1 MRSTY
6 DSCAGA
12 ILGRR
17 MWLSLTI
24 GSGCRRMGLAGS
36 VRVTARVLVAVTA
49 ATLAV
54 ACANGDGESTIVVG
68 AGDSAQSEVV
78 AEIYAQ
84 ALARTGTRTTVKKHL
99 GQRADYLA
107 ALDAGTITLVGD
119 TGGDLLTAFDSSSS
133 ATAPDRATAASV
145 AEHHE
150 PGPPIDMTAG
160 TPMPFEARY
169 IGSVADDLSR
179 AVPEGLAVSDL
190 ADATDLRPQ
199 LALGA
204 AAAARYPANAA
215 GLAKHCGELTVGI
228 AGGRELDPLRTP
240 PDPQRDVLTPLRTVY
255 GCDITRH
262 VEFPGDAELRKAL
275 RDGAVDAGVF
285 TSAVALL
292 PGGPGDTAV
301 GTDPAVVTDPAYAFR
316 AQNIVPL
323 LRQGALDQRQIKK
336 LNYVAG
342 ELTTAD
348 LATMVRRVRDEH
360 ASAAGLARIWLD
372 EHAL

>member
-1 MRSTY
+1 
-6 DSCAGA
+6 
-12 ILGRR
+12 
-17 MWLSLTI
+17 
-24 GSGCRRMGLAGS
+24 MGLAGS

-54 ACANGDGESTIVVG
+54 ACAHGEGASTITVG
-68 AGDSAQSEVV
+68 AGDSAQSEVL

-84 ALARTGTRTTVKKHL
+84 ALARAGTPTMVKKHL
-99 GQRADYLA
+99 GLRADYLA

-119 TGGDLLTAFDSSSS
+119 TGGDLLTTFDSSSS

-145 AEHHE
+145 AQHHD
-150 PGPPIDMTAG
+150 PGPPVDMTAG
-160 TPMPFEARY
+160 APVTLEARY
-169 IGSVADDLSR
+169 VGSVAEDLSR
-179 AVPEGLAVSDL
+179 AVPEGLAVSDF

-199 LALGA
+199 FALGP
-204 AAAARYPANAA
+204 AAAARYPANAVD
-215 GLAKHCGELTVGI
+215 LAPHCGALTVGI

-255 GCDITRH
+255 GCDITHH
-262 VEFPGDAELRKAL
+262 VAFPGDAELRTAL
-275 RDGAVDAGVF
+275 RDGTVDAGVF

-292 PGGPGDTAV
+292 PGGSGETSA

-316 AQNIVPL
+316 AQNVVPL

-342 ELTTAD
+342 ELTTSD

-360 ASAAGLARIWLD
+360 ASAADLARTWLD

>member
-1 MRSTY
+1 
-6 DSCAGA
+6 
-12 ILGRR
+12 
-17 MWLSLTI
+17 
-24 GSGCRRMGLAGS
+24 MGLAGS

-54 ACANGDGESTIVVG
+54 ACAHGEGAPTITVG
-68 AGDSAQSEVV
+68 AGDSAQSEVL

-84 ALARTGTRTTVKKHL
+84 ALARAGTPTSVKKHL

-107 ALDAGTITLVGD
+107 ALDAGTITLVAD
-119 TGGDLLTAFDSSSS
+119 TSGDLLTTFDSSSS

-145 AEHHE
+145 AQHHD
-150 PGPPIDMTAG
+150 PGPPVDMTAG
-160 TPMPFEARY
+160 TPVTLEARY
-169 IGSVADDLSR
+169 VGSVADDLSR

-199 LALGA
+199 FALGP

-215 GLAKHCGELTVGI
+215 DLAPHCGDLTVGI

-240 PDPQRDVLTPLRTVY
+240 PDPQRDVVTPLRTVY

-275 RDGAVDAGVF
+275 RDGTVDAGVF
-285 TSAVALL
+285 TSAVPLL
-292 PGGPGDTAV
+292 PGGPG
-301 GTDPAVVTDPAYAFR
+301 DPAVVTDPAYAFR
-316 AQNIVPL
+316 AQNVVPL

-360 ASAAGLARIWLD
+360 ASAAELARTWLD

>member
-1 MRSTY
+1 
-6 DSCAGA
+6 
-12 ILGRR
+12 
-17 MWLSLTI
+17 
-24 GSGCRRMGLAGS
+24 MGLAGS

-54 ACANGDGESTIVVG
+54 ACANGDGEATITVG
-68 AGDSAQSEVV
+68 AGDSAQSEVL

-84 ALARTGTRTTVKKHL
+84 ALARAGTPTTVKKHL

-119 TGGDLLTAFDSSSS
+119 TSGDLLTTFDSSSS
-133 ATAPDRATAASV
+133 ATAPDRATAESV
-145 AEHHE
+145 AAHHA
-150 PGPPIDMTAG
+150 PGPAVDMTAG
-160 TPMPFEARY
+160 SPVTLEARY
-169 IGSVADDLSR
+169 VGSVADDLSR

-215 GLAKHCGELTVGI
+215 DLAPHCGELTVGI
-228 AGGRELDPLRTP
+228 AGGRELDPLRPP
-240 PDPQRDVLTPLRTVY
+240 PDPQRDVVTPLHTVY

-275 RDGAVDAGVF
+275 RDGTVDAGVF

-292 PGGPGDTAV
+292 PGGPGDSAAR
-301 GTDPAVVTDPAYAFR
+301 TDPAVVTDPAYAFR
-316 AQNIVPL
+316 AQNVVPL

-342 ELTTAD
+342 ELTTAEF
-348 LATMVRRVRDEH
+348 ATMIRRVRDEH
-360 ASAAGLARIWLD
+360 ASAADLARTWLD